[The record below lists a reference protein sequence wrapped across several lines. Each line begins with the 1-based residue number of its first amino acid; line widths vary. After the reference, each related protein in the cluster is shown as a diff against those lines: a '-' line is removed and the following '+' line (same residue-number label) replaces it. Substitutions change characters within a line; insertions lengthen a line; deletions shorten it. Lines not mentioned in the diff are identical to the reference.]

1 MYKPYVM
8 YEVDKKLGKLSDT
21 KVSLLEK
28 RKFYR
33 MKGGNHQEE
42 TQASWVSWH
51 HYKKKKKTEKAGLDL
66 KTEP

>member
-1 MYKPYVM
+1 
-8 YEVDKKLGKLSDT
+8 
-21 KVSLLEK
+21 
-28 RKFYR
+28 

-42 TQASWVSWH
+42 TQASWVSWN